1 MYSKIILKKKKIQ
14 IFILTEYKQKNIL
27 IQDQFTSIQNWLVFL
42 KSRLLKD
49 FLIPSKVFLIILF
62 IWCIIRSW

>member
-27 IQDQFTSIQNWLVFL
+27 IQDQFTSIQN
-42 KSRLLKD
+42 
-49 FLIPSKVFLIILF
+49 
-62 IWCIIRSW
+62 